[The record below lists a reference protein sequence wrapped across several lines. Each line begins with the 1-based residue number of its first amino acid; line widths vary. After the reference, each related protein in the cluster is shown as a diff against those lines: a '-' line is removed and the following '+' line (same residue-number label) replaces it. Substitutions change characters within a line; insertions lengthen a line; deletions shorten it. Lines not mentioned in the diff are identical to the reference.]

1 MGEEYNMS
9 QSMLGTLRLLGI
21 IAVVLLGSLAL
32 LVVLDIL
39 PRDLLQTWVVKLL
52 LVIGILALV
61 ALVVAL
67 LVRRGSGD

>member
-1 MGEEYNMS
+1 MSEEHNMS

-21 IAVVLLGSLAL
+21 VAVVLLGSLAL

-39 PRDLLQTWVVKLL
+39 PRDLLQTWAVKLL
-52 LVIGILALV
+52 LVTGILALV

-67 LVRRGSGD
+67 LARRGSGD